1 MKIRRYKRGDCA
13 MDFIES
19 GQWVLYADHAA
30 VLDYKLAE
38 AGKELTAVL
47 ERLYRAEKE
56 RDTLR
61 DEVLA
66 WREVDRLQA
75 EENDTGD
82 EAVGMAETRHTLHR
96 AMAATDAA
104 GILCDHVTL
113 KPGHDHDDPDPYMPV
128 RDSAKGAG
136 T

>member
-1 MKIRRYKRGDCA
+1 MTLDEINRLRALKAKDDGITFDL
-13 MDFIES
+13 E
-19 GQWVLYADHAA
+19 VLKVADQLLDAA
-30 VLDYKLAE
+30 ERAE
-38 AGKELTAVL
+38 
-47 ERLYRAEKE
+47 RAEKE

-66 WREVDRLQA
+66 WRAFQEEA
-75 EENDTGD
+75 EKRSWSKAWYVHAERIADTHD
-82 EAVGMAETRHTLHR
+82 K
-96 AMAATDAA
+96 TDAA